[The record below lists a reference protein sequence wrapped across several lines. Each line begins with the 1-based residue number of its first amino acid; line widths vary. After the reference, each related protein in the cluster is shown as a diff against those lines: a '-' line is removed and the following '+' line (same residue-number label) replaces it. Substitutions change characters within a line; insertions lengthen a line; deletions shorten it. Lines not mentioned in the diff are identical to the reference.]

1 MLHKRNFCHTS
12 NGVFFPHINPGE
24 LFVWLGIA
32 QGIDTLGLNS
42 MDLAIRYMFVGILM
56 NFYWRLGYRFHYRL
70 CLQNNKELPL
80 VKTVE
85 IAVD

>member
-1 MLHKRNFCHTS
+1 QFCHTS
-12 NGVFFPHINPGE
+12 NGVFPHINPGE
-24 LFVWLGIA
+24 LFVGLGIA

-56 NFYWRLGYRFHYRL
+56 NFIGGWVTDFTTAYVCKQQGITLS
-70 CLQNNKELPL
+70 
-80 VKTVE
+80 KTVE